1 MAHYLL
7 DSPHTNS
14 NNIIYQNIFKCFGQ
28 SNLMGVE
35 LVFRAKIS
43 SHGKGKYI
51 IYIPKE
57 FSEKAKELYEDD
69 KEVIIIVAREG

>member
-1 MAHYLL
+1 
-7 DSPHTNS
+7 
-14 NNIIYQNIFKCFGQ
+14 
-28 SNLMGVE
+28 MGVE
-35 LVFRAKIS
+35 LIFKAKIS

-57 FSEKAKELYEDD
+57 FSEKAKELYKDD

>member
-1 MAHYLL
+1 MGIEL
-7 DSPHTNS
+7 
-14 NNIIYQNIFKCFGQ
+14 IFK
-28 SNLMGVE
+28 
-35 LVFRAKIS
+35 AKIS
-43 SHGKGKYI
+43 SHGKGRYI